1 MTREEQ
7 IREAAKKTTGLF
19 SYRNGYSTAED
30 AFIAGAEWADANS
43 CMPGMV
49 VKIPERSREEINE
62 LLANWKGTLVVGDDM
77 SLSPWIS
84 VEERLPSVN
93 KDGESKMVFVR
104 VINKDTKAEWIEQ
117 PAKYNINIKDWIAMD
132 FTHIGKRNGMVT
144 HWMPI
149 PKLQEE

>member
-30 AFIAGAEWADANS
+30 AFIAGAEWADANP
-43 CMPGMV
+43 CTPDKV
-49 VKIPERSREEINE
+49 VKIPERSREEIKE
-62 LLANWKGTLVVGDDM
+62 LLANWKGTIVAGCDI
-77 SLSPWIS
+77 SISPWIS
-84 VEERLPSVN
+84 VEDRLPETTDEFGRSEDVLILDENGWRTVAMYCIPENKWYLSVGAIQG
-93 KDGESKMVFVR
+93 DCEYPFE
-104 VINKDTKAEWIEQ
+104 I
-117 PAKYNINIKDWIAMD
+117 
-132 FTHIGKRNGMVT
+132 T